1 MAITKAEKSVYN
13 DYIKDFKTQID
24 ASYKRLGELEK
35 KKKEM
40 PRIKGYITVEAVVEL
55 LKIIMLNISMND
67 ASFEILKI
75 KNEAA
80 LKNARK
86 EFFSVLQKMEGIIG
100 DQVDRS
106 LKENEEYLADIDRI
120 NPQQTLKLIQ
130 RINYALS
137 TLIDR
142 IGETS
147 KWKWSFVDLQ
157 ARVAAIV
164 KNSINFSDVQKYR
177 DPRMEFYRERQQL
190 MSLCKQSLRDAAQQ
204 FRTKYEQSTKVP
216 GDMLKSI
223 EFLTVLRRIH
233 VLFGESDEATRLKT
247 AIDAMRARL
256 EADEKEKE
264 KEKKSGKK

>member
-13 DYIKDFKTQID
+13 DYIKDFKTKKD
-24 ASYKRLGELEK
+24 ASYKRITELEK

-40 PRIKGYITVEAVVEL
+40 PRIKGYLTVEAVIEL
-55 LKIIMLNISMND
+55 LKIIMLDLSMND

-86 EFFSVLQKMEGIIG
+86 EFFAVLQKMEELVG

-106 LKENEEYLADIDRI
+106 LKENEEFLAAIDRI
-120 NPQQTLKLIQ
+120 NPMQMLKIIQ
-130 RINYALS
+130 RVNYVLS

-157 ARVAAIV
+157 GRVAAV
-164 KNSINFSDVQKYR
+164 TKNGINFSEVQKYR
-177 DPRMEFYRERQQL
+177 DPRTEFYRERQQL
-190 MSLCKQSLRDAAQQ
+190 MTLCKQSLRDAAQQ
-204 FRTKYEQSTKVP
+204 YRTKYEQSTKVP

-223 EFLTVLRRIH
+223 EFLSVLRRIH
-233 VLFGESDEATRLKT
+233 VLFGESDEATRLKM